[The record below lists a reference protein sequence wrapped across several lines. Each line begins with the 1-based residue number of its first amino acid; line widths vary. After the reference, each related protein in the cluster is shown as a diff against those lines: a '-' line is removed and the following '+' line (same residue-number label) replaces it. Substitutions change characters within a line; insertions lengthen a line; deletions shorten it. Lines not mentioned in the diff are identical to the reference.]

1 MLISLAAAKFAFGE
15 IRSRQLPTR
24 TLNHRISIGGLRLGR
39 VTSIQKV
46 QSQPSSADSMTESVT
61 RHRGEFG
68 ACGWHLFWSPLG
80 AS

>member
-61 RHRGEFG
+61 RHRVSNCSYTHKIHF
-68 ACGWHLFWSPLG
+68 LKRV
-80 AS
+80 